1 MRAVRGLL
9 PALLFL
15 QAALTDDSR
24 GERCH
29 GLRHLENGRTF
40 FRYGGLYVTFTCN
53 PGFRVHGFRTS
64 SCISGRWTRAPP
76 ACVASG
82 CPNPG
87 GILHGSSMMTP
98 DRSFVFFM
106 CDKGYRLFGCPLLY
120 CRGRTWNSTKPV
132 CKESD
137 VMSSDKQK
145 LLALLRSSLAQNLN
159 APSALKNLFQLQ
171 YDSSLSA
178 ASKDIFL
185 DPGLLAEEPRAS
197 NPKQLY
203 SAGALR
209 QLTVSN
215 RVPEPKEKEVFIEK
229 QYQSGRATTGGGE
242 ESEEVY
248 SKPSNY
254 ERPLYKPLSSLTS
267 PASSLSIAKLSMAPS
282 PPAPDEES
290 SPSYSQDKM
299 LLMSPTSMPAEH
311 DEKTYDQT
319 TSHLV
324 FFTEPFT
331 IASQTV
337 EEQQAQ
343 HSIYSKTHE
352 ATVTSESVTNSLSSA
367 STRRPQLPASPKAR
381 IIDSTASQELNR
393 PSFELSSTTSDQIP
407 LLDSSVSA
415 TLYHVTNTPDTS
427 EDSLRTPSFPQ
438 AQSSV
443 LDSFNTS
450 LVFKGNI
457 AKSGSINKDHAK
469 FSESLASPQNS
480 TASTFLV
487 GESYS
492 RYSGSAPHQ
501 IRSEMSPDASFSDMN
516 QKTPLKHPEK
526 NNQGH
531 LERTIIFSSDEI
543 KTNVTFQDNTEHST
557 RAGKKNNKPT
567 TASSATGVLQNVSLI
582 STDNLKPVIN
592 SLGQSAASSVGKSQ
606 EKHAHQ
612 WNISTTEEQRN
623 LQPLKDRLAKT
634 AFVDLATTQPKA
646 GMWVTEHADMDTGH
660 HNQQP
665 PATQGTTATAGTA
678 AVSTEQTAVNDSA
691 EQATTTQQAVGL
703 NRSDSESLMS
713 SPGTMR
719 IQTQER
725 LDQTGDATVHR
736 INALPAAGLPDPTP
750 SGSHHNFVE
759 ITADELPLLGSLKRR
774 PVCPYPPLPPHGTF
788 YFRTAVNPS
797 PWQYRHYVQYSCY
810 PGYTLANGDV
820 YSYCL
825 HNGRW
830 SGVTPACLEVT
841 PCSVNNGGCSQLCE
855 VTPEGRAQCNCRDG
869 FELLQDNRTCRDVN
883 ECAEELHYCQQDCI
897 NTFGFYKCSCW
908 PGYLLSEDERSC
920 SDVDEC
926 QLPIGFASCLFG
938 CINTPGSF
946 RCHCP
951 EGYRMA
957 AVEGH
962 CIGLV

>member
-1 MRAVRGLL
+1 WTYCELIRRVWWKI
-9 PALLFL
+9 
-15 QAALTDDSR
+15 QYSR

-197 NPKQLY
+197 
-203 SAGALR
+203 
-209 QLTVSN
+209 
-215 RVPEPKEKEVFIEK
+215 
-229 QYQSGRATTGGGE
+229 
-242 ESEEVY
+242 
-248 SKPSNY
+248 
-254 ERPLYKPLSSLTS
+254 
-267 PASSLSIAKLSMAPS
+267 M
-282 PPAPDEES
+282 
-290 SPSYSQDKM
+290 
-299 LLMSPTSMPAEH
+299 
-311 DEKTYDQT
+311 
-319 TSHLV
+319 

-567 TASSATGVLQNVSLI
+567 TASSAT
-582 STDNLKPVIN
+582 
-592 SLGQSAASSVGKSQ
+592 
-606 EKHAHQ
+606 
-612 WNISTTEEQRN
+612 
-623 LQPLKDRLAKT
+623 
-634 AFVDLATTQPKA
+634 
-646 GMWVTEHADMDTGH
+646 
-660 HNQQP
+660 
-665 PATQGTTATAGTA
+665 
-678 AVSTEQTAVNDSA
+678 
-691 EQATTTQQAVGL
+691 
-703 NRSDSESLMS
+703 
-713 SPGTMR
+713 
-719 IQTQER
+719 
-725 LDQTGDATVHR
+725 
-736 INALPAAGLPDPTP
+736 
-750 SGSHHNFVE
+750 
-759 ITADELPLLGSLKRR
+759 ADELPLLGSLKRR

-962 CIGLV
+962 CIDIDECQEPGPRQRRCEWRCVNLPGSHRCMCPRGYRLDPDAYHCQDINECNSKNGGCSHICINYKGGFQCACPEHYRFAPYSRKKCQPIQQHLRPA